1 MMDNLSH
8 NLCTNSG
15 HCDIFVGRVEGE
27 REQCTEAPSP
37 PPGEGRGSKIA
48 RGNSEKASKLVEGPS
63 LVSHSAF
70 EKAF

>member
-1 MMDNLSH
+1 MENLSH

-27 REQCTEAPSP
+27 RAMHRGAVTA

-63 LVSHSAF
+63 FVSHSAF
-70 EKAF
+70 AKASL